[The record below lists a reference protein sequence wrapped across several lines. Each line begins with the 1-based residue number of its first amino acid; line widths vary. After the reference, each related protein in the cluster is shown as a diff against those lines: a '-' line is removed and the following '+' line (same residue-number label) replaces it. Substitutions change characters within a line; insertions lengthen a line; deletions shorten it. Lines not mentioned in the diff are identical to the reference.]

1 MYFKRGNGKYGNRKR
16 EESGKEGPFK
26 KTLVNTGRTRKK
38 TLRQMRLQAYVNEFK
53 DGTQNY

>member
-26 KTLVNTGRTRKK
+26 KTLVNTGRPRKK
-38 TLRQMRLQAYVNEFK
+38 TVDTAANATAGVRQ
-53 DGTQNY
+53 